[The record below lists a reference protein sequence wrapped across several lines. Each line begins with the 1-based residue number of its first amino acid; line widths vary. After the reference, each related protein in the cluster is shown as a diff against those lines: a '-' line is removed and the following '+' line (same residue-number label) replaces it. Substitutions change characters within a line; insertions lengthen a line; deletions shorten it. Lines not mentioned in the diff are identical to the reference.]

1 MLHRR
6 EQANLPVPARIP
18 EAVPFIDSDDA
29 PLLMLDG
36 KQGRDEWL
44 LRHAYEGVHIFGGT
58 GSGKTS
64 GSGRALALTY
74 LRLGMGGI
82 VLCAKPGEYELW
94 RDYARRAGREHQL
107 IRFHP
112 DGPYRFNF
120 LDYQATVSSDAQGRL
135 DTGNI
140 VHLLMQ
146 TAEAAERSD
155 ALKGQGGN
163 EPAFWRRAPRE
174 MLSHTIDAVWS
185 AWGRLRLSEIM
196 ECILTAPAD
205 PADFLDDAKIESSFC
220 LKTLR
225 QVIGAPAWRLPAHD
239 QRVVLNYFRDN
250 LARLDNRTRSNLV
263 TTLTSQLAPLLKGRM
278 HELFGTSTT
287 LVPELTHEGAII
299 VLDFPEKV
307 HKEAGLLAQH
317 IFKYQWQVATE
328 RRDIRTSPRPV
339 FCWADEAQFFITPYD
354 IHFQTTARSARACT
368 VYLTQTVSN
377 YFATIGGS
385 NPRDATM
392 AFLANFV
399 TQIFHRN
406 ADRNTNEMAA
416 EMIGRNLQLRR
427 SESRGWSDSRGGSEG
442 TSSGWNTGTSIS
454 SSGGHYSTSSNA
466 GSSAGTNRGIS
477 WSSGYSMNQTVSEQ
491 MELDIQPAEFGT
503 IRSGGPQN
511 GLRVDGLL
519 YQSGRRFEGNRG
531 RNYITL
537 SFDQAGG

>member
-1 MLHRR
+1 MFQRR
-6 EQANLPVPARIP
+6 KTSKALAVLSNPHP
-18 EAVPFIDSDDA
+18 VPFIGADDF
-29 PLLMLDG
+29 PLLRLGTSHQADPW
-36 KQGRDEWL
+36 Q

-64 GSGRALALTY
+64 GSGRSLALSY
-74 LRLGMGGI
+74 LRAGMGGI
-82 VLCAKPGEYELW
+82 VLCAKPGEFELW
-94 RDYARRAGREHQL
+94 QEYARLTGRSHQL
-107 IRFHP
+107 IQFHP

-120 LDYQATVSSDAQGRL
+120 LDYQATVSSDDLGRL
-135 DTGNI
+135 DTNNI

-146 TAEAAERSD
+146 TAEAADRSD
-155 ALKGQGGN
+155 ALRGQGGN

-174 MLSHTIDAVWS
+174 LLSHAIDAVWS

-196 ECILTAPAD
+196 DLILSAPSD
-205 PADFLDDAKIESSFC
+205 PQDFLDDSKIEKSFC

-225 QVIGAPAWRLPAHD
+225 QVIGAPTYQLPSHD
-239 QRVVLNYFRDN
+239 QRVVLNYFREN
-250 LARLDNRTRSNLV
+250 FARLDNRTRSNIV

-278 HELFGTSTT
+278 HELFCTTTT
-287 LVPELTHEGAII
+287 LVPELTHVGAI
-299 VLDFPEKV
+299 VVVDFPVKQYQ
-307 HKEAGLLAQH
+307 EAGLLAQH

-328 RRDIRTSPRPV
+328 RRDTRKWPRPV

-377 YFATIGGS
+377 YFATIGGA

-416 EMIGRNLQLRR
+416 EMIGRNIQLRR
-427 SESRGWSDSRGGSEG
+427 SQSHGSSYTSGGNTGESTGSNWSAGHGGGGGQLTHNSSFGGSRG
-442 TSSGWNTGTSIS
+442 TSYGLSW
-454 SSGGHYSTSSNA
+454 SGG
-466 GSSAGTNRGIS
+466 
-477 WSSGYSMNQTVSEQ
+477 WSMNETVSEHL
-491 MELDIQPAEFGT
+491 ELDIQPAEFGM
-503 IRSGGPQN
+503 IRSGGATN
-511 GLRVDGLL
+511 GLKVDGVL
-519 YQSGRRFEGNRG
+519 YQSGRQFKGNRG

-537 SFDQAGG
+537 SFDQTAQ